1 MMIDDECLAAEI
13 ENALGIIECA
23 FQDAIDN
30 KDSSDLEDE
39 IKRGISEI
47 LAAQDKV
54 MGMYAERLSS
64 GAPACGRPL
73 ER

>member
-1 MMIDDECLAAEI
+1 MMIDDEHLAAQI

-23 FQDAIDN
+23 FQNAIDN
-30 KDSSDLEDE
+30 GDSSELEDE

-54 MGMYAERLSS
+54 MGMFGDEA
-64 GAPACGRPL
+64 
-73 ER
+73 